1 MLFQKHF
8 HYGWIVASATFLT
21 LMTGAAVRST
31 PGILIAPLENE
42 FHWSRTTISLAI
54 SINLLLYGL
63 MGPFSAALMERFGI
77 RRTIPISFA
86 LIGTGVALTSVMR
99 ESWQM
104 IALWGVVVG
113 IGTGAVANVL
123 AAMVATRWFSVRRGF
138 VLGMMSASVATGQL
152 VFLPTLASITTNFG
166 WRATVLTMAGVVF
179 VVLPIVAFFLRDRPA
194 DVGLAPY
201 GETGDPKPTPPMTGN
216 PIALA
221 FKTLGEAIYVRDF
234 WLLAGTFFICGASTN
249 GLIGTHLIAACLDN
263 GISEVTGAGLLA
275 AMGVFN
281 LIGTTGSGWLSDR
294 MDSRIMLAIF
304 YGLRGL
310 SLIYLPYSFVSLY
323 GLSVFTAFYGLD
335 WFATVAPTV
344 RLISNTFGKEKTG
357 LVYGW
362 IFVAHQIGGASAAFF
377 GGIMREHFGTYL
389 ESFVFS
395 GLLCRVAAVLAML
408 IGRQHKGGAAIAV
421 PAV

>member
-1 MLFQKHF
+1 MTPSRSF
-8 HYGWIVASATFLT
+8 HYGWIVASATFVT

-31 PGILIAPLENE
+31 PGILIAPLEAE

-63 MGPFSAALMERFGI
+63 MGPFSAALMDRFGI
-77 RRTIPISFA
+77 RRSVPIA
-86 LIGTGVALTSVMR
+86 LAFIGTGVALTSIMR
-99 ESWQM
+99 ESWQL
-104 IALWGVVVG
+104 ILLWGVVVG
-113 IGTGAVANVL
+113 LGTGAIANVL
-123 AAMVATRWFSVRRGF
+123 AALIATRWFSSRRGF
-138 VLGMMSASVATGQL
+138 VLGLMGASVATGQL
-152 VFLPTLASITTNFG
+152 LFLPTLASITTYYG
-166 WRATVLTMAGVVF
+166 WRATVLTMAAVAF
-179 VVLPIVAFFLRDRPA
+179 TVLPIVAFFLRDRPA

-201 GETGDPKPTPPMTGN
+201 GETGGPKPTPRATGN
-216 PIALA
+216 PITHA
-221 FKTLGEAIYVRDF
+221 FKALGEAVHVRDF
-234 WLLAGTFFICGASTN
+234 WLLSGTFFICGASTN
-249 GLIGTHLIAACLDN
+249 GLIGTHLIPACLDN
-263 GISEVTGAGLLA
+263 GLSEITGAGLLA

-294 MDSRIMLAIF
+294 FDNRILLAIF

-344 RLISNTFGKEKTG
+344 RLITNAFGKEKTG

-362 IFVAHQIGGASAAFF
+362 VFVAHQLGSASAAFM
-377 GGIMREHFGTYL
+377 GGIMRENFGTYL

-395 GLLCRVAAVLAML
+395 GLLCLIAAVLVML
-408 IGRQHKGGAAIAV
+408 IGRERKGDASVLISAT
-421 PAV
+421 